1 MLVLYITTLG
11 ECDLVNN
18 GSEAIKA
25 FIKAIDKGENYDLIT
40 LDIVMPEMDGHEVLK
55 RIRKIEEER
64 GLDSTK
70 IIMTTAMDDAKVIMS
85 AFKEQCDGY
94 LVKPIRKEDL
104 MKRLCELNLLDH

>member
-55 RIRKIEEER
+55 RIRKIIIQISMIKV
-64 GLDSTK
+64 LDFLMNFLMSFLR
-70 IIMTTAMDDAKVIMS
+70 AMH
-85 AFKEQCDGY
+85 FLLQ
-94 LVKPIRKEDL
+94 LPFL
-104 MKRLCELNLLDH
+104 KR